1 MPEKADRIRPA
12 DYVVHMYLTMEYGCT
27 RYNFVTRIPKISEAE
42 WVVME
47 VVWRRH
53 PVTALEVVQQ
63 LTAHKQW
70 QDQTIRTMLRRL
82 IRKKALTYHAEGK
95 VYYYAPSVSRE
106 QCVRGESRSFLERV
120 FGGTAH
126 PLLVQLVQETKLSPE
141 EIAELKRILRDK
153 EKK

>member
-1 MPEKADRIRPA
+1 MTK
-12 DYVVHMYLTMEYGCT
+12 
-27 RYNFVTRIPKISEAE
+27 IPKISEAE

-47 VVWRRH
+47 VVWRKH

-82 IRKKALTYHAEGK
+82 IRKKALSYKAEGK
-95 VYYYAPSVSRE
+95 VYYYEPAVSRE
-106 QCVRGESRSFLERV
+106 QCVRGESESFLERV
-120 FGGTAH
+120 FGGTAQ
-126 PLLVQLVQETKLSPE
+126 PLLLQLMQETNLSSD

-153 EKK
+153 ETR

>member
-1 MPEKADRIRPA
+1 MTK
-12 DYVVHMYLTMEYGCT
+12 
-27 RYNFVTRIPKISEAE
+27 IPKISEAE

-47 VVWRRH
+47 VVWRKH

-82 IRKKALTYHAEGK
+82 IGKKALKYRAEGK
-95 VYYYAPSVSRE
+95 VYYYEPAVSRE
-106 QCVRGESRSFLERV
+106 QCVRGESESFLERV

-126 PLLVQLVQETKLSPE
+126 PLLLHLMQEANLSSD
-141 EIAELKRILRDK
+141 EIAELRRILRDK

>member
-1 MPEKADRIRPA
+1 MTK
-12 DYVVHMYLTMEYGCT
+12 
-27 RYNFVTRIPKISEAE
+27 IPKISEAE

-47 VVWRRH
+47 VVWRKH

-82 IRKKALTYHAEGK
+82 IGKKALKYRAEGK
-95 VYYYAPSVSRE
+95 VYYYEPAVSRE
-106 QCVRGESRSFLERV
+106 QCVRGESESFLERV
-120 FGGTAH
+120 FGGTTH
-126 PLLVQLVQETKLSPE
+126 PLLLHLMQEANLSSD
-141 EIAELKRILRDK
+141 EIAELRRILRDK